1 MSEFYE
7 GEDIEKAEVEAEVQK
22 EKNKKKKGKLSVLL
36 AGGAIAIIFA
46 IVAYWILLSAE
57 TAALSKYEKR
67 KVYVLNQDIPKGMQ
81 ILEPNI
87 FSIKDIDA
95 TMVPENAVTN
105 LAVLKDTY
113 AAYNLSANSVITND
127 MFYSIDTAEKGNRE
141 VSFEIANLSGN
152 VNGTIRASDFIDLYI
167 LTPKDSTN
175 IYADKDNQEF
185 PGVSDKDKENTE
197 TKESSDSVIN
207 TDKEL
212 SKIAVKPTY
221 SKLYVSAVY
230 TSDGVKIQNGD
241 TTSIATRFTIV
252 VPNDEADYIIG
263 AFVTN
268 NTVIMATKWTD
279 KALIDQNKTE
289 DETKETETE
298 NAEPESK
305 ATKK

>member
-22 EKNKKKKGKLSVLL
+22 EKSKKKKGKLPVLL

-46 IVAYWILLSAE
+46 IVTYWILLSAE

-67 KVYVLNQDIPKGMQ
+67 KVYVLNQDIPKGTQ

-95 TMVPENAVTN
+95 TMVPKNAVTD
-105 LAVLKDTY
+105 LVTLKNTY
-113 AAYNLSANSVITND
+113 AAYNLSENSVITSD
-127 MFYSIDTAEKGNRE
+127 MFYKIDAAEKGNRE
-141 VSFEIANLSGN
+141 ISFEIANLSGN
-152 VNGTIRASDFIDLYI
+152 INGTIRASDFIDLYI

-175 IYADKDNQEF
+175 IYADKDKQDF
-185 PGVSDKDKENTE
+185 PGVSDKDKENKETE
-197 TKESSDSVIN
+197 ESTDSIIN

-212 SKIAVKPTY
+212 SQIAVKPTY
-221 SKLYVSAVY
+221 SKLYVSAAY

-241 TTSIATRFTIV
+241 TTSIATRFTII

-263 AFVTN
+263 AFVTDY
-268 NTVIMATKWTD
+268 TVIMATRWTD
-279 KALIDQNKTE
+279 KALSSQDEPEK
-289 DETKETETE
+289 ETKEERTKEAETVSKETE
-298 NAEPESK
+298 K
-305 ATKK
+305 